1 MLVPVIAR
9 NLNKPTTP
17 LYPGGKA
24 GTRQT
29 FLLLC
34 FRALPMTGQPPPCC
48 HGGQELAVIV
58 PLPRTVS
65 PS

>member
-1 MLVPVIAR
+1 VSEIGQDP
-9 NLNKPTTP
+9 NSPTTP

-24 GTRQT
+24 GTRADVFVVT
-29 FLLLC
+29 VS
-34 FRALPMTGQPPPCC
+34 RPAGDGSALPPA
-48 HGGQELAVIV
+48 GQEVAVIV